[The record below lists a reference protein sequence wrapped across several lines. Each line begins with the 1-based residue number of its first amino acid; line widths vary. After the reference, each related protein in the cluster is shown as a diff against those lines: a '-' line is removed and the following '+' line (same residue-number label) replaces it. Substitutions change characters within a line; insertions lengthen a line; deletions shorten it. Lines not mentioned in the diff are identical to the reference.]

1 VARLGIIFL
10 YYEIFG
16 VQNFCHFPPIFW
28 HFLTAKIMHRIIY
41 LNYIILYRSICNMPY
56 YIKHLSKVTV
66 NVKKSEKVEHFRG
79 GFKIFSPPF
88 ACIIHR
94 KRGPPPG
101 IECQVENK
109 ALPQKNFSRESVP
122 RQAGHTSP
130 PFRTHGVSR
139 PITEIILSPLCLKFP
154 EHVHSIWRG
163 FEEGWVCAA
172 NQKKLT
178 GN

>member
-28 HFLTAKIMHRIIY
+28 HFLAARIMHRIIY

-66 NVKKSEKVEHFRG
+66 TVKKSEKVEHFRG
-79 GFKIFSPPF
+79 GFKILSPPF
-88 ACIIHR
+88 ACIIHG

-101 IECQVENK
+101 IECQVEGN
-109 ALPQKNFSRESVP
+109 ALPQIKILKGICAQTRGPYFSSVSD
-122 RQAGHTSP
+122 T
-130 PFRTHGVSR
+130 
-139 PITEIILSPLCLKFP
+139 
-154 EHVHSIWRG
+154 RG
-163 FEEGWVCAA
+163 AAA
-172 NQKKLT
+172 NHGDHL
-178 GN
+178 GMCVVLSISLDVLLPPG